1 MSAPETKAADTK
13 ALDTSAPD
21 SKAPVTPL
29 LEVRG
34 LTKRFA
40 GLVANDQVSLTVRE
54 GEIVSIIGP
63 NGAGKSTLFAC
74 ITGFH
79 KPDAGRVVY
88 RGRTITG
95 YSADRICR
103 LGIAR
108 TFQIVQVIGEMTV
121 LENVMTGAFL
131 HAPRIR
137 EAQRRAEEVLDLT
150 GLADKRGFLGTALTI
165 ADKKRLEVAMAFAT
179 GPRLL
184 MLDESMAGLTPVELQ
199 QIIQLLHRVRKSG
212 VTLVIVE
219 HVMEAV
225 MQLSDRVIVLNS
237 GRMLVEGTPREVVAN
252 PLVIQAYLGERY
264 RA

>member
-1 MSAPETKAADTK
+1 MTA
-13 ALDTSAPD
+13 
-21 SKAPVTPL
+21 PL

-34 LTKRFA
+34 VTKKFGGLT
-40 GLVANDQVSLTVRE
+40 ANDDVSFSVAE
-54 GEIVSIIGP
+54 GELVSIIGP

-74 ITGFH
+74 ITGFQ
-79 KPDAGRVVY
+79 KPNAGSILY
-88 RGRTITG
+88 RGAEIAG
-95 YSADRICR
+95 LPADRICR

-131 HAPRIR
+131 HAPRRR
-137 EAQRRAEEVLDLT
+137 EALRRAEEVLGVAGLT
-150 GLADKRGFLGTALTI
+150 DKRSFLGTALTI
-165 ADKKRLEVAMAFAT
+165 ADKKRLEVAMALAT
-179 GPRLL
+179 DPKLL
-184 MLDESMAGLTPVELQ
+184 MLDESMAGLTQVELKE
-199 QIIQLLHRVRKSG
+199 IITLLRAVRKRG

-237 GRMLVEGTPREVVAN
+237 GRKIVEGSPREVVTN
-252 PLVIQAYLGERY
+252 RQVIQAYLGERY

>member
-1 MSAPETKAADTK
+1 MSSPI
-13 ALDTSAPD
+13 
-21 SKAPVTPL
+21 

-34 LTKRFA
+34 ITKRFA
-40 GLVANDQVSLTVRE
+40 GLVANDDVSFSVDE

-74 ITGFH
+74 VTGFHAPSAGTVIWQGRDITGF
-79 KPDAGRVVY
+79 K
-88 RGRTITG
+88 
-95 YSADRICR
+95 ADRVCR

-108 TFQIVQVIGEMTV
+108 TFQIVQVIGDMTV

-131 HAPRIR
+131 HAPARS
-137 EAQRRAEEVLDLT
+137 EARRRAQAMLETT
-150 GLADKRGFLGTALTI
+150 GLADKRDLLGTALTI
-165 ADKKRLEVAMAFAT
+165 ADKKRLEVAMALAT
-179 GPRLL
+179 EPRLL
-184 MLDESMAGLTPVELQ
+184 MLDESMAGLTPVELKA
-199 QIIQLLHRVRKSG
+199 IIELLRQVRQRG

-237 GRMLVEGTPREVVAN
+237 GKKLTEGTPRQVVAD
-252 PLVIQAYLGERY
+252 PRVIQAYLGERY